1 MATQARPYQ
10 VSPSFETSVA
20 RARALARVM
29 DDAVRLPGTRIGF
42 GLDALVGLVP
52 GVGDLVGAAMS
63 GYILYVAAQG
73 GVPLSV
79 IGRMLANVAADTLLG
94 SVPVIG
100 DLFDVAWKSNR
111 RNVDLLEQYVAHP
124 ARART
129 TSRLYMAA
137 IFLAIALLVGGAIAV
152 AALLISGLLALAH

>member
-10 VSPSFETSVA
+10 SSPSFETSVA

-29 DDAVRLPGTRIGF
+29 DDAVRVPGTRIGF

-73 GVPLSV
+73 GEPFSV

-94 SVPVIG
+94 AVPVIG
-100 DLFDVAWKSNR
+100 DLFDVAWK
-111 RNVDLLEQYVAHP
+111 
-124 ARART
+124 
-129 TSRLYMAA
+129 
-137 IFLAIALLVGGAIAV
+137 
-152 AALLISGLLALAH
+152 